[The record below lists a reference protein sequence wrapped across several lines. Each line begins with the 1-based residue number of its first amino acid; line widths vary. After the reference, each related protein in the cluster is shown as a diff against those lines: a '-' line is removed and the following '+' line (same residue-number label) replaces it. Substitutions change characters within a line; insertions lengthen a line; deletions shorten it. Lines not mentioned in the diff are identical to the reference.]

1 MAKWLRN
8 DWNLFENVACQQSW
22 IYVSRLKRILILMQF
37 AFKTGARKAS
47 KKDFLIHSENLEVWK
62 EDQEDK
68 LIQLSKSRKTVL
80 TPILW

>member
-1 MAKWLRN
+1 
-8 DWNLFENVACQQSW
+8 
-22 IYVSRLKRILILMQF
+22 MQF